1 MSCPLF
7 IKENEFIVKNLPT
20 KKNSGLVFHGILP
33 NIWER
38 NNASANEIQNYKEK
52 DV

>member
-1 MSCPLF
+1 M
-7 IKENEFIVKNLPT
+7 V
-20 KKNSGLVFHGILP
+20 ILP

-52 DV
+52 VSAFYDFSKM